1 MLATKA
7 GRAAIRLANGVIDA
21 IVLVV
26 GLALLAFSCY
36 AIWDASQVVRGAGAA
51 QYQAYKPTDDT
62 PAPDGVSPLA
72 KLQAINP
79 DVTGWLTVNGT
90 NIDYPV
96 VQGQDNMRYLTTDPK
111 GQYSASGSIFIDY
124 RSSADFSDFAT
135 IIYGHHMKSRTM
147 FGEID
152 LFHQRDFFD
161 AHRTGLLYF
170 GGRQHG
176 IEFFAFVHTSAYDN
190 SVYTTPVAAS
200 GREGYI
206 NTLVREA
213 KFVRGDVAVS
223 ADDHVV
229 VLSTCSSITTN
240 GRDVLIG
247 KIVDHLVGHPAA
259 APGDT
264 VNQPSADH
272 LQEVLTQPPMWLKSV
287 AVVLPIGLVL
297 AATLVIRS
305 MRGRA
310 RGKYECRRGAA

>member
-96 VQGQDNMRYLTTDPK
+96 VQGQDNIRYLTTDPK
-111 GQYSASGSIFIDY
+111 GQHSASGSIFIDY

-152 LFHQRDFFD
+152 LFHQRGFFE
-161 AHRTGLLYF
+161 AHRYGSLYF
-170 GGRQHG
+170 SGHQHG
-176 IEFFAFVHTSAYDN
+176 IEFFAFLHTSAYDD
-190 SVYTTPVAAS
+190 SVYTTPVAAGS
-200 GREGYI
+200 RQKYI
-206 NTLVREA
+206 NVLMGEA
-213 KFVRGDVAVS
+213 KFVRADISVG
-223 ADDHVV
+223 ADDHIV
-229 VLSTCSSITTN
+229 VLSTCSSMTTN
-240 GRDVLIG
+240 GRDVLVG
-247 KIVDHLVGHPAA
+247 KIVDRVAEEPAA
-259 APGDT
+259 ASNPSTTWPAAHQQAGPWAAPLTWLT
-264 VNQPSADH
+264 VAGVTAPI
-272 LQEVLTQPPMWLKSV
+272 LLVLV
-287 AVVLPIGLVL
+287 AVLLRRKRQETQ
-297 AATLVIRS
+297 AA
-305 MRGRA
+305 
-310 RGKYECRRGAA
+310 